1 MAAVPPL
8 LCCAYLFTL
17 ALSALRP
24 PRFAASRSGHR
35 LAVLIPAHNEEL
47 LVARCVRSLL
57 AQTWPERQRRVIVI
71 ADNCSDSTARVAGEA
86 GAEVWQRTD
95 PNARGKGRALRWAI
109 DRLLAEP
116 SPPDAVA
123 VVDADSLADPGLL
136 EHLDAG
142 LERSPAVQAEYL
154 VLADPGSRRSRLVAL
169 GFLLFHRV
177 RLGGRAGLGLPA
189 ALVGNGMLFARALLE
204 EQPWDAFSGVE
215 DLEYTLRLRLAGIR
229 PAYAPQ
235 AVVFGPV
242 AAGGR
247 ATVRQRERWEGGRLH
262 AMRVWFPRLGR
273 QILRGR
279 LDLLDAAV
287 DLAVPPL
294 AILAG
299 GVALG
304 AAAGTVLVIT
314 GAPAGWAV
322 GGWIL
327 AAALLLGFIVVGLVA
342 AGAAAADWL
351 ALLAAPGL
359 IGLKLVAYRRFLSGF
374 DPGRWERTARTAERP
389 GQAVVGGV
397 RIDAMT
403 MEAVRTRLR
412 LAFGSGRLHQ
422 VATVNMDF
430 LARAQVNPEVRA
442 VLNQTALNI
451 PDGAPVVWLGR
462 LRGLQVPERVAGADL
477 VPLLV
482 GDAARAGSSVFLLG
496 GEGGAAAAAA
506 RVLQA
511 RIPGLQ
517 VAGVLEP
524 PRSPL
529 EAMDNDAILAA
540 IRASGA
546 DLLLVAL
553 GHPKQDLW
561 IARHAGQL
569 PVSVAVGVGCAF
581 DLLAGRV
588 RRAPTWMQG
597 NGLEW
602 LFRLFQEPGRLASR
616 YATDLRWLITIAA
629 GGLYER
635 VLLQPSEPA

>member
-1 MAAVPPL
+1 
-8 LCCAYLFTL
+8 
-17 ALSALRP
+17 
-24 PRFAASRSGHR
+24 
-35 LAVLIPAHNEEL
+35 
-47 LVARCVRSLL
+47 
-57 AQTWPERQRRVIVI
+57 
-71 ADNCSDSTARVAGEA
+71 
-86 GAEVWQRTD
+86 
-95 PNARGKGRALRWAI
+95 
-109 DRLLAEP
+109 
-116 SPPDAVA
+116 
-123 VVDADSLADPGLL
+123 
-136 EHLDAG
+136 
-142 LERSPAVQAEYL
+142 
-154 VLADPGSRRSRLVAL
+154 
-169 GFLLFHRV
+169 
-177 RLGGRAGLGLPA
+177 
-189 ALVGNGMLFARALLE
+189 
-204 EQPWDAFSGVE
+204 
-215 DLEYTLRLRLAGIR
+215 
-229 PAYAPQ
+229 
-235 AVVFGPV
+235 
-242 AAGGR
+242 
-247 ATVRQRERWEGGRLH
+247 
-262 AMRVWFPRLGR
+262 
-273 QILRGR
+273 
-279 LDLLDAAV
+279 
-287 DLAVPPL
+287 
-294 AILAG
+294 
-299 GVALG
+299 
-304 AAAGTVLVIT
+304 
-314 GAPAGWAV
+314 
-322 GGWIL
+322 
-327 AAALLLGFIVVGLVA
+327 
-342 AGAAAADWL
+342 
-351 ALLAAPGL
+351 
-359 IGLKLVAYRRFLSGF
+359 
-374 DPGRWERTARTAERP
+374 
-389 GQAVVGGV
+389 
-397 RIDAMT
+397 
-403 MEAVRTRLR
+403 
-412 LAFGSGRLHQ
+412 
-422 VATVNMDF
+422 MDF

-496 GEGGAAAAAA
+496 GEGGAAAASA

-581 DLLAGRV
+581 DLLAARV